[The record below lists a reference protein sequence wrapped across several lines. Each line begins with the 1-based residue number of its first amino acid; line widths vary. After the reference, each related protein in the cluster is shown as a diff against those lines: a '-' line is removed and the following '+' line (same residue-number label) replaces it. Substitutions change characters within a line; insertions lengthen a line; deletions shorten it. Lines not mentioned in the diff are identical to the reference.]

1 MIPLN
6 ALFSF
11 PVMAFAFKNWRCF
24 KQGSCMV
31 ILAIHL
37 GLVWNLTTGT
47 ERALNS
53 VRTFILVLVFL
64 SIDERRTQCAW
75 WIPEIPDKLLC
86 FSIFCL
92 GPWNAK
98 MWMHIEI
105 KAIRCVLRVFFFKFS
120 ICVKLP
126 FEAATIKS
134 EKQLMFPWIFF
145 WEKTLVLRI

>member
-24 KQGSCMV
+24 KQCSCMV

-47 ERALNS
+47 KRALNS
-53 VRTFILVLVFL
+53 VHTFVLVLLLLTVL
-64 SIDERRTQCAW
+64 SIDEKRTQCAW
-75 WIPEIPDKLLC
+75 RIPEIPGKLLC

-98 MWMHIEI
+98 IWMNTEI
-105 KAIRCVLRVFFFKFS
+105 KAIRCVLRVFFFFLIWCLCK
-120 ICVKLP
+120 I
-126 FEAATIKS
+126 T
-134 EKQLMFPWIFF
+134 F
-145 WEKTLVLRI
+145 WSSSYQVWKAINISMNLSSWN